1 MYWQEI
7 RSTELKTLLTK
18 SSIGLI
24 CDFDGTLSPIVQDRE
39 RAQLAPGNRELLRQL
54 QKHLRLVALVSGRAV
69 ADLSARVGLSGL
81 IYIGNHGLERL
92 IDNQIVYPPE
102 VAAYR
107 PAIKTALDA
116 IRLEK
121 EMVLEDKNVTISIHY
136 RQAADQEAIQTIYS
150 PILQSLADE
159 HGLHFSQGR
168 MVFELRPPLEINK
181 GTALASLV
189 TQYGLDGLVFIGDDT
204 TDADAM
210 RTARQL
216 REQQT
221 CYSVNLAVESEE
233 MPAILHDY
241 ADAFVAGTSGVTAF
255 LAWFLDALSA
265 S

>member
-7 RSTELKTLLTK
+7 RSTGLKTLLTK
-18 SSIGLI
+18 SNIGLI
-24 CDFDGTLSPIVQDRE
+24 CDFDGTLSPIVQERE
-39 RAQLAPGNRELLRQL
+39 RAQLAPGNRELLQQL

-107 PAIKTALDA
+107 PAIRAALDA

-121 EMVLEDKNVTISIHY
+121 EMALEDKNVTVSIHY
-136 RQAADQEAIQTIYS
+136 RQAADQETIQAIYS

-255 LAWFLDALSA
+255 LAWFLGALSA